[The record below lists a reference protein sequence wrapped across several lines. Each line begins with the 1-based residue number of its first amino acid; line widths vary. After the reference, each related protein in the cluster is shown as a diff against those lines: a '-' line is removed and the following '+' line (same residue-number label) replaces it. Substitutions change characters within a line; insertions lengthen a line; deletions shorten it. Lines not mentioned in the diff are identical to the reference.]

1 VAFSSTD
8 PVSPSSR
15 RKQTFCEHRFPFVNF
30 LDSESRN
37 QAIFMAT
44 ILSAPLGQQLVVP
57 YINLWDVYKIRERPS
72 RMYHWSA
79 LITSQ
84 IIVELPWNIL
94 GSSLFFVTWY
104 FTVGFE
110 TSRAGYTY
118 LMYGVLF
125 PIYYTTIAQAIAS
138 TAQTTQI
145 AGLLYSFIFSFVLI
159 L

>member
-1 VAFSSTD
+1 VAFSNAD
-8 PVSPSSR
+8 LVFLSSR
-15 RKQTFCEHRFPFVNF
+15 RKQAFCEYRLPFVTKPG
-30 LDSESRN
+30 SHSII

-57 YINLWDVYKIRERPS
+57 YVNLWNIYKIRERPS

-84 IIVELPWNIL
+84 IMVELPWNIL
-94 GSSLFFVTWY
+94 GSSLFFVCWY

-125 PIYYTTIAQAIAS
+125 PIYYTTVAQAVAS
-138 TAQTTQI
+138 TTQTSEI
-145 AGLLYSFIFSFVLI
+145 AGLLYSFIFSFVLT